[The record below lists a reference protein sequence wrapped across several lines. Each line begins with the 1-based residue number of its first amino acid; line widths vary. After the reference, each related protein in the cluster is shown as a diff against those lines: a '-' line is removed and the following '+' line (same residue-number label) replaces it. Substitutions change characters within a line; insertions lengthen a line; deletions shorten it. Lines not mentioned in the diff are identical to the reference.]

1 MINKCTR
8 VFFFIYLHALLELI
22 NNNLSIFSICQ
33 SESGKDSHILPFT
46 SIKMNDDKILF
57 TLSPSRDKWH
67 KLLSIDNVGTDA
79 IVKFSKERFGSN
91 KCDYEIECYKYNIIG
106 KFDNVY
112 SLLQNKKFP
121 ERVGLEYEE
130 DNKIQNGI
138 DVESSNENFKLN
150 ESHFADNIKLSLQE
164 SKN

>member
-1 MINKCTR
+1 MKNKCTQI
-8 VFFFIYLHALLELI
+8 FLFIYLHALLELI
-22 NNNLSIFSICQ
+22 NHNHHIFSICHLASQ
-33 SESGKDSHILPFT
+33 KDSHILPFT
-46 SIKMNDDKILF
+46 SIKMNDDKIFF
-57 TLSPSRDKWH
+57 TLSANRDKWH

-106 KFDNVY
+106 KFDDVF

-138 DVESSNENFKLN
+138 DVESTNENFKLN
-150 ESHFADNIKLSLQE
+150 QSHFADNVKLSLQE
-164 SKN
+164 SRN